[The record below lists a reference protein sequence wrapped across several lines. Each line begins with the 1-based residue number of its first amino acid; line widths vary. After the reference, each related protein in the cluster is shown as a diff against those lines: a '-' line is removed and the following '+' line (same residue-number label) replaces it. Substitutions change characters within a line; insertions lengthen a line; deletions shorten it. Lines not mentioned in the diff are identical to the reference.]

1 MTLED
6 LRIQRVIQGILV
18 RNYVDTQKLEIQ
30 VIGQSVYIEGDFA
43 VFDYHPSQKKEDR
56 VERDLGVQRV
66 IHPHEWEGRPDE
78 VAWITQEFS
87 RALEDAIRDG
97 PEQYFWVHRRW
108 KHRPDG
114 TKAPGDGVSE

>member
-66 IHPHEWEGRPDE
+66 ILHVEQQIRGMGEVTHLEMKFHNWERRGTQ
-78 VAWITQEFS
+78 WI
-87 RALEDAIRDG
+87 A
-97 PEQYFWVHRRW
+97 
-108 KHRPDG
+108 KHG
-114 TKAPGDGVSE
+114 G